1 MRKPEL
7 QVLSID
13 DIRLDVDNPRI
24 KQYLEFYTEI
34 SSEML
39 ALALSDSSN
48 GDASTT
54 YRSLKESIKVSGGII
69 HPIVVN
75 VDNDGVYTV
84 IEGNTRLQ
92 IYKEF
97 AENSV
102 DGNWQTIACLVYHG
116 LSNEEKH
123 EIRLQSHLVGPREW
137 DPYSKAKYLYQLS
150 EIECLPMSR
159 IIDMCGGGKT
169 EIQKAI
175 DAYVEMERF
184 YRPYCNENGYEF
196 NTRDF
201 SKFRE
206 YQNGTVKQSLQR
218 KGHDDKQFAIWV
230 AEGNVDIAQKV
241 RILPKVLKDDEAT
254 AVFKKKSLTEAEK
267 VLSAKELANADL
279 SQYPYE
285 TLCKALYQKLL
296 DFKVAEIQALAM
308 DDAYT
313 EKKYSLETLKSQL
326 DFILEEVKSKE

>member
-1 MRKPEL
+1 MKNAQL
-7 QVLSID
+7 QTLSIHE
-13 DIRLDVDNPRI
+13 IQLDKENPRI
-24 KQYLEFYTEI
+24 KQYLEFYTQI
-34 SSEML
+34 TSEML

-75 VDNDGVYTV
+75 QNADTTYTV

-97 AENSV
+97 AEN
-102 DGNWQTIACLVYHG
+102 DTNGNWETIPCLVYQQ

-137 DPYSKAKYLYQLS
+137 DPYSKAKYIYELS
-150 EIECLPMSR
+150 EIEHLPMNR

-175 DAYVEMERF
+175 DAYVDMEIH
-184 YRPYCNENGYEF
+184 YRQYCKSNGF
-196 NTRDF
+196 DFSTRDF

-206 YQNGTVKQSLQR
+206 FQNGAVKQSLLH
-218 KGHDDKQFAIWV
+218 KGFDSKQFAIWV
-230 AEGNVDIAQKV
+230 AEGNIDIAQKV
-241 RILPKVLKDDEAT
+241 RIIPKVLKDEEAT
-254 AVFKKKSLTEAEK
+254 NLFKKKNLTEAEK
-267 VLSAKELANADL
+267 ILNAKELVNADL

-285 TLCKALYQKLL
+285 TLCKALYQKLM
-296 DFKVAEIQALAM
+296 DFKFIEIQALAK
-308 DDAYT
+308 DENYV
-313 EKKYSLETLKSQL
+313 EKKYALESLKQQL
-326 DFILEEVKSKE
+326 DFIISEVKEKE

>member
-13 DIRLDVDNPRI
+13 DIKLDVENPRI

-102 DGNWQTIACLVYHG
+102 DGNWQTIA
-116 LSNEEKH
+116 
-123 EIRLQSHLVGPREW
+123 
-137 DPYSKAKYLYQLS
+137 
-150 EIECLPMSR
+150 
-159 IIDMCGGGKT
+159 
-169 EIQKAI
+169 
-175 DAYVEMERF
+175 
-184 YRPYCNENGYEF
+184 
-196 NTRDF
+196 
-201 SKFRE
+201 
-206 YQNGTVKQSLQR
+206 
-218 KGHDDKQFAIWV
+218 
-230 AEGNVDIAQKV
+230 
-241 RILPKVLKDDEAT
+241 
-254 AVFKKKSLTEAEK
+254 
-267 VLSAKELANADL
+267 
-279 SQYPYE
+279 
-285 TLCKALYQKLL
+285 
-296 DFKVAEIQALAM
+296 
-308 DDAYT
+308 
-313 EKKYSLETLKSQL
+313 
-326 DFILEEVKSKE
+326 